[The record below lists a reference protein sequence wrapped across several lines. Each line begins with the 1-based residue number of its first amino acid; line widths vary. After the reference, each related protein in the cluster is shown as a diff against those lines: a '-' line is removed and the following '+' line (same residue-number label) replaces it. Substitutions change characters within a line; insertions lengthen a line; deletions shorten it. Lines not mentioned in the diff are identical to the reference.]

1 MPAIFSYSV
10 HFRGHW
16 SHESLDASNF
26 SLHFVEFAMAHTTVV
41 PRVALVTLSLPNHV
55 AECVSLSFV
64 SLVILMEG
72 AVVFCELSR
81 SSIRIQC

>member
-1 MPAIFSYSV
+1 
-10 HFRGHW
+10 
-16 SHESLDASNF
+16 
-26 SLHFVEFAMAHTTVV
+26 MAHTTVV
-41 PRVALVTLSLPNHV
+41 PHVALVTLSLPNHV

-81 SSIRIQC
+81 SSIRVRC

>member
-1 MPAIFSYSV
+1 MPVIFSYSV

-41 PRVALVTLSLPNHV
+41 PHVALVTLSLPNHV
-55 AECVSLSFV
+55 ADYVSLSIV
-64 SLVILMEG
+64 SLVIFMEG
-72 AVVFCELSR
+72 AVVFRKLSR
-81 SSIRIQC
+81 SSV